1 MQRVWRDEVAHR
13 PKRVDRRAQRGRE
26 RNRRPDEQ
34 ASVGEPDHRH
44 ARGVGEAIERH
55 HWPVGDP
62 DNGAERLQVLSIEAH
77 GKLTSQFQN
86 ADSDHLGAPGEPRLA
101 SGRLAALRDHGVVF
115 SHRHRLEIYF
125 IKMLDEHA
133 LRRSLGVFL
142 ILYSVYALAT
152 AKASRT
158 FCALARGVSSGHGSA
173 IVRGRRPP

>member
-1 MQRVWRDEVAHR
+1 ME
-13 PKRVDRRAQRGRE
+13 RR
-26 RNRRPDEQ
+26 
-34 ASVGEPDHRH
+34 
-44 ARGVGEAIERH
+44 
-55 HWPVGDP
+55 HWAVGDP
-62 DNGAERLQVLSIEAH
+62 DIRAERLQVLSIEAH